1 MPENLFSGMFNV
13 ARNRV
18 TKRHAGWHT
27 PRGKKGQRR
36 MATAASTSAS
46 TGGGVTGL

>member
-18 TKRHAGWHT
+18 TKRHDDRDT
-27 PRGKKGQRR
+27 PGREKGQL
-36 MATAASTSAS
+36 
-46 TGGGVTGL
+46 GVTQP